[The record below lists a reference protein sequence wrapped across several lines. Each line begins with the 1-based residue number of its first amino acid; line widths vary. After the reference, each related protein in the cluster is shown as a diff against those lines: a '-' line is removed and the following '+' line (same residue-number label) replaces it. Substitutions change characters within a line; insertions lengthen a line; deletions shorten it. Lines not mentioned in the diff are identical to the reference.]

1 MHRQRRAH
9 VRGLADTGTLHGG
22 RAPSDHLTR
31 LHDPGA
37 AAEPVD
43 HSTLLVYLVDLY
55 DPSAFAYLPSV
66 SAVLRAAGPLVD
78 VEVVQTGRY
87 AAPRVA
93 AAVIALLASEHASVP
108 GVLEAV
114 QREFFEGG
122 HALDEPGVLGRLATA
137 LELDAPAIELFADS
151 ERAAQLAAD
160 DVMLAEDLDRGAG
173 PLLLASRGTKVFEF
187 DGLGATGDR
196 LVDQFRTVLSRP

>member
-1 MHRQRRAH
+1 MSGGIRGCCHGSPERGVRPSGFGVDAWCVHRQRRAH

-87 AAPRVA
+87 AAPRV
-93 AAVIALLASEHASVP
+93 
-108 GVLEAV
+108 
-114 QREFFEGG
+114 
-122 HALDEPGVLGRLATA
+122 
-137 LELDAPAIELFADS
+137 
-151 ERAAQLAAD
+151 
-160 DVMLAEDLDRGAG
+160 
-173 PLLLASRGTKVFEF
+173 
-187 DGLGATGDR
+187 
-196 LVDQFRTVLSRP
+196 